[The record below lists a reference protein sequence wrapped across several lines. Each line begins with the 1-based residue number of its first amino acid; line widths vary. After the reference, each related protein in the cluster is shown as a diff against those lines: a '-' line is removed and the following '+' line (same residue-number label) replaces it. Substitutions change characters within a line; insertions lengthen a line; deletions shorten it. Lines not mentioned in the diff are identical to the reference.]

1 MAPSVAWETW
11 LLGPLPSVGANKAG
25 KLLNHYFS
33 KNWSL
38 ILVFRLWV
46 SMSLSLFVCPSLC
59 MCLCIWMSYL
69 SLCVCFF
76 IREFFYVVTHMI
88 HPCGLTW
95 HSLCFVCKWLSM
107 SKTLPKY
114 VLLLARTLHSAL
126 PFMTALLSVCLNVST
141 FLFMSLCWACLW
153 KGRQTEKKAPV
164 IRPSTSVKRL
174 KETTFFIVSRQS
186 YS

>member
-1 MAPSVAWETW
+1 MGIDVSLLVCVSIFVHVFVYMDVISVFVHVFLHTW
-11 LLGPLPSVGANKAG
+11 
-25 KLLNHYFS
+25 
-33 KNWSL
+33 
-38 ILVFRLWV
+38 I
-46 SMSLSLFVCPSLC
+46 
-59 MCLCIWMSYL
+59 
-69 SLCVCFF
+69 
-76 IREFFYVVTHMI
+76 FYVVTHMI

-114 VLLLARTLHSAL
+114 VLLLACTLHSAL
-126 PFMTALLSVCLNVST
+126 PFMTALLSVRLSVST
-141 FLFMSLCWACLW
+141 FLFMSLCWTCLW